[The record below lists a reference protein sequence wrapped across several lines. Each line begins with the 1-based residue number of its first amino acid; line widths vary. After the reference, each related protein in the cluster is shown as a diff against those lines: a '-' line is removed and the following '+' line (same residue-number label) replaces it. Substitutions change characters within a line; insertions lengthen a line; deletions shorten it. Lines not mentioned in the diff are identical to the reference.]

1 MEDGKK
7 GPGRVSQ
14 RKTKGIPASK
24 FANSKLSAIPV
35 PVKGKKARSVL
46 PQTASRGRFTSRGY
60 YRPRMSSRSRS
71 RSPGRRIREQEE
83 AERIKKMWKGYNP
96 PTPPISFAQLFG
108 SRNEPTAKRHQ
119 RVALLAEGAAWEA
132 GIKNHMEIAKAGV
145 YAIMALEESPNI
157 SDEDAVGRGL
167 VKLHIQPP
175 PITVGNTEGWKSRML
190 AAAAEAAAATE
201 KAIKE
206 EEEDEEDE
214 EDEEVGK
221 LSKYFNRGTTFG
233 GLRRTRRNR
242 RSQRQLRRSSRSK
255 RGSRKN

>member
-1 MEDGKK
+1 
-7 GPGRVSQ
+7 
-14 RKTKGIPASK
+14 
-24 FANSKLSAIPV
+24 
-35 PVKGKKARSVL
+35 
-46 PQTASRGRFTSRGY
+46 
-60 YRPRMSSRSRS
+60 
-71 RSPGRRIREQEE
+71 
-83 AERIKKMWKGYNP
+83 MWKGYNP